1 MNSRFA
7 KSGAG
12 RTAGVERPSPK
23 RAVSSRGA
31 VGIAL
36 ALLMPPVGLF
46 FLWRQGVFRTRGR
59 MLLTV
64 ISTVEMMALFMW
76 LSPKQELVPRVP
88 VPGTPAAVTA
98 APEGET
104 LNALYNIEQ
113 LLYDQQLA
121 QVLAAGGTERDLLT
135 EEQKLQEASDQNEAI
150 YNTMVYCVYS
160 KATYYHVSKVCG
172 NQTNGRELTVRQAIQ
187 EGLQPCPDCNPPV
200 PEI

>member
-7 KSGAG
+7 KGG
-12 RTAGVERPSPK
+12 GYTAGVERPSKK
-23 RAVSSRGA
+23 RAVSARGT
-31 VGIAL
+31 VGIVL
-36 ALLMPPVGLF
+36 SLLMPPVGLF
-46 FLWRQGVFRTRGR
+46 FLWTQGVFRTRGR

-64 ISTVEMMALFMW
+64 ISTLEMMLVFMW
-76 LSPKQELVPRVP
+76 LTPKQELTPRIPVPAVP
-88 VPGTPAAVTA
+88 VAVTA

-104 LNALYNIEQ
+104 LTALYNIEQ

-121 QVLAAGGTERDLLT
+121 QVLAAGGSERDLLT
-135 EEQKLQEASDQNEAI
+135 EEQKLQEATDQNESI
-150 YNTMVYCVYS
+150 YNTIVYCVYS

-187 EGLQPCPDCNPPV
+187 EGLDPCPDCNPPV